1 MKKINYLILVLMAFS
16 FLGLDQAARA
26 QTKSE
31 LSKAEKAKRRQIRKK
46 RKENQK
52 KKKEEKKEK
61 TGEIFI
67 RKNIEISEEVN
78 TFAEEIDMFLSGDD
92 YTSKDNESSLVIV
105 NQFDYSEGGEFSYNP
120 LVNFHLRLPN
130 LEEKF
135 KLNFSSYDSDEA
147 SRGVNRSRVQRN
159 NPDES
164 FGTSIN
170 WEKTLGDVDVDLR
183 PRLEVSPGVGVS
195 WRLKFEQKINWAK
208 KMLFRPNIA
217 FYAKPRDGT
226 GIFTTF
232 SNYWAYSPKL
242 TFILLNE
249 WEYQNK
255 ENLLQANNG
264 FALEQLLG
272 GDSYYF
278 LHQVIFES
286 TNRPKYNLDSIVVS
300 SGFHHNWLYRV
311 LTYKLSPYLSFEREY
326 NFKGRAGIRLEVQMI
341 F

>member
-1 MKKINYLILVLMAFS
+1 ML
-16 FLGLDQAARA
+16 R
-26 QTKSE
+26 
-31 LSKAEKAKRRQIRKK
+31 KRR
-46 RKENQK
+46 
-52 KKKEEKKEK
+52 KEK
-61 TGEIFI
+61 IKKNADEETGEVLI
-67 RKNIEISEEVN
+67 RKNIQISEEVN

-92 YTSKDNESSLVIV
+92 YSSKDNESSLVVV
-105 NQFDYSEGGEFSYNP
+105 NQFDYSEGGEFVYKP

-135 KLNFSSYDSDEA
+135 RLNFSSYDSDE
-147 SRGVNRSRVQRN
+147 STRGVNRNRVQRN

-170 WEKTLGDVDVDLR
+170 WVRRFGKIDVDLR
-183 PRLEVSPGVGVS
+183 PRLEISPGVGVS
-195 WRLKFEQKINWAK
+195 WRLRFEQKINWAR
-208 KMLFRPNIA
+208 KMLFRPNLA
-217 FYAKPRDGT
+217 LYAKPRDGT
-226 GIFTTF
+226 GVFTTF
-232 SNYWAYSPKL
+232 NNYWAYSPKL
-242 TFILLNE
+242 TYILINE

-278 LHQVIFES
+278 LHQIVFES
-286 TNRPKYNLDSIVVS
+286 TNRPKYHLDSIVVS

-311 LTYKLSPYLSFEREY
+311 LTYKLSPYLSFEKENY
-326 NFKGRAGIRLEVQMI
+326 FKGRAGIRLEVQMI